1 MANEWLEK
9 WWTDD
14 HPSPKKE
21 VTCRHCHAR
30 NRVLVSRAVIEPEKF
45 ICAQCKNALF
55 LTPDEA
61 LTGMA
66 SRSFEHPQDSSALR
80 TLRAIPGVSA
90 LIKLLFKHLSER
102 ALLYNL
108 TANAIQC
115 NETQFPELEK
125 IVNLAKDRLGCEL
138 KPTVFFTS
146 MPFSNAFT
154 SGGERAILCFST
166 ALLNFLSDEELSFVT
181 GHELGH
187 LMSEHVISRIL
198 LVVLLNGGLVA
209 LPEIARYLSYPI
221 QYALLK
227 WARCS
232 ELTADR
238 AGLLA
243 CRNVETALTCLMK
256 MAAGNDI
263 GVTQRTT
270 LSLGAFIEQ
279 CLSLRG
285 QDPDLLDSAAGGF
298 FMRNSSHPFIGWRVC
313 ELLSWIENG
322 NYLDIMAGDYL

>member
-1 MANEWLEK
+1 MANDWLEK
-9 WWTDD
+9 WWTDE

-30 NRVLVSRAVIEPEKF
+30 NRVLVSQAVASPEKI
-45 ICAQCKNALF
+45 ICAKCKNALF
-55 LTPDEA
+55 LTSSEPLA
-61 LTGMA
+61 GML
-66 SRSFEHPQDSSALR
+66 SRSFEHPLDASALR

-90 LIKLLFKHLSER
+90 LIKLFYKNLSER

-115 NETQFPELEK
+115 NENQFPELEK
-125 IVNLAKDRLGCEL
+125 IVITAIERLGCEL

-154 SGGERAILCFST
+154 SGGDRAILCFST
-166 ALLNFLSDEELSFVT
+166 ALLNYLSDEELWFVS

-198 LVVLLNGGLVA
+198 LILLLNGGLIA
-209 LPEIARYLSYPI
+209 LPEVARYLSLPI
-221 QYALLK
+221 QYALLR

-243 CRNVETALTCLMK
+243 CRNVETALTSLMK
-256 MAAGNDI
+256 MAAGNDA
-263 GVTQRTT
+263 GVNQRTT

-279 CLSLRG
+279 SLSLRS

-298 FMRNSSHPFIGWRVC
+298 FMRNSSHPFIAWRVC
-313 ELLSWIENG
+313 ELLAWIENG